1 MFVTPFSKTPFEPQE
16 GEKALKIIRKTKLLL
31 VGPVFK
37 TLLYFFIPILVLN
50 FFGSLSLLISSG
62 TWAFITLCWFL
73 IGLTYIYYEFTLWWL
88 DVYIITNLR
97 IIDIEQKT
105 LFSRSVAEAEL
116 ENIQDVKHEINGFWQ
131 TVFRF
136 GAVGVQTAG
145 ASETII
151 LDDVENPA
159 QIQKEIV
166 KIIQEN
172 QKETPAPLT
181 AQELIEAIQAG
192 GARAVSQE
200 QEQEPR
206 TKNQEQ

>member
-1 MFVTPFSKTPFEPQE
+1 MFQTPFSKSPFELQE
-16 GEKALKIIRKTKLLL
+16 GEKTLKIIRKTKLLL
-31 VGPVFK
+31 VGPVLK
-37 TLLYFFIPILVLN
+37 TLLW
-50 FFGSLSLLISSG
+50 FFGPLFVVNLFWSFSIIFSSN
-62 TWAFITLCWFL
+62 TWAFATLCWTL

-131 TVFRF
+131 TIFRF

-159 QIQKEIV
+159 QIQKEIT
-166 KIIQEN
+166 KIIQTLE
-172 QKETPAPLT
+172 KPKPEIT
-181 AQELIEAIQAG
+181 AQELIEAIKDG
-192 GARAVSQE
+192 MGSNTNE
-200 QEQEPR
+200 K
-206 TKNQEQ
+206 TTNKSD